1 MSRLLI
7 PGIIDSTSAAA
18 EPSFVAVGNFSK
30 YDPATTNAVAILSSS
45 GTADETFLGS
55 LRGVNSVYDA
65 VEQSDGKIIL
75 VGNFTTWGNNTGT
88 GTVTVG
94 RIIRLNTNGTID
106 SGFNSGT
113 GANGTIEKILL
124 QSDGKI
130 IIGGGFNAYNG
141 AGANRILRLNSDGT
155 RDTSFTIG
163 AGFSSGTVNDMKLQ
177 SDGKI
182 VIVGT
187 FTSYAGST
195 VNRIVRLN
203 TNGTRD
209 TTFVTGTG
217 FSGTAHAL
225 AIRGDGKIIVSV
237 SPGTVT
243 YNGVVT
249 NGLCRINSDGTRDTT
264 LNGVSNSG
272 TTTTNTILCLP
283 DDKMILGGSFNSYN
297 GATAYN
303 AVKLNS
309 DGSRDTAVEYIFTG
323 GNVEH
328 IQLIND
334 KLIVVGAFLTY
345 DNINSANY
353 IIRLNLDGTV
363 DTSFD
368 IGLGFQGTK
377 LFVVIPLANGNILV
391 GGNIQFYKGT
401 VTPRIANVLMDETI
415 NTLFD
420 PGVGASSQI
429 FSIDKSSNRLAI
441 GGSFATFNNE
451 GYSNFIKLKFN
462 GDTDQLFSYPSF
474 NNQVTS
480 VKFQSDGKVLVGG
493 SFSAVG
499 GETHNH
505 IVRLNA
511 DGTIDASFLSG
522 TGFDDGMSSINDI
535 YVLQNG
541 NILVRGNF
549 TSYDGNTL
557 PWSGFVVL
565 DQFGIIEN
573 SFTYP
578 NIFNGATVSA
588 VYITTNGDAQSIYLA
603 GEFNIDP
610 VGTISLIKLATN
622 GTLEN
627 DFPMFVSTN
636 GTITNLGVLSNG
648 NVVLLGNFTSVSS
661 SSSNSVASGIAL
673 VEPNGGLAMENSNSG
688 TGFAGGFPL
697 DIKID
702 QNDNMLI
709 SGSFTSYN
717 GTTAS
722 RIIKLAN
729 GLNIL
734 NTFGN
739 GFDGNVNK
747 LTIL

>member
-30 YDPATTNAVAILSSS
+30 YDPASTNAVAILSSS

-75 VGNFTTWGNNTGT
+75 VGNFTTWGNNAGT

-94 RIIRLNTNGTID
+94 RIIRLNANGTID

-113 GANGTIEKILL
+113 GANGTIEKVLL
-124 QSDGKI
+124 QPDGKI

-141 AGANRILRLNSDGT
+141 SGANRILRLNSDGT

-163 AGFSSGTVNDMKLQ
+163 TGFSSGTVNGMQLQ

-217 FSGTAHAL
+217 FSGAAHAL

-309 DGSRDTAVEYIFTG
+309 DGSRDTEVEYNFSS

-328 IQLIND
+328 IQLINN

-377 LFVVIPLANGNILV
+377 LFVAIPLANGNILV

-401 VTPRIANVLMDETI
+401 VTPKIANVLMDETI

-420 PGVGASSQI
+420 PGTGASSQI
-429 FSIDKSSNRLAI
+429 LSIDKSSNRLAI
-441 GGSFATFNNE
+441 GGTFTAFNNI
-451 GYSNFIKLKFN
+451 SSSFFTKLKFN
-462 GDTDQLFSYPSF
+462 GDRDGLFSYPNF

-511 DGTIDASFLSG
+511 DNTIDASFLSG

-541 NILVRGNF
+541 NILVCGNF

-588 VYITTNGDAQSIYLA
+588 VYIATNGDAQSIYLA

-610 VGTISLIKLATN
+610 VGTISLIKLAAN

-648 NVVLLGNFTSVSS
+648 NVVLLGSFTSVASLTY
-661 SSSNSVASGIAL
+661 NSTASGIAL
-673 VEPNGGLAMENSNSG
+673 LDPTGEISTDNQNSG
-688 TGFAGGFPL
+688 TGFVGGSPL

-722 RIIKLAN
+722 RIIKLTN
-729 GLNIL
+729 VLNTL